1 MKVYQ
6 RRETMKEKTN
16 VSDHESICY
25 SGGCTNTEEFDAF
38 EEEEGGK
45 ERINDYKGEIEGD
58 GGRRREGEDEEEC
71 NSKGKGKEIIKKFL
85 FDLPPLPISKRPRNQ
100 RRNRISTLSDRVLLH
115 ILSFLPMKDVV
126 RTGALSKRWQN
137 LWTSGS
143 TLVFENQDFE
153 ENDIHKFVAFVNHT
167 LLMCRCSNVKQFV
180 LDFWSYEKC
189 FARDVNLWIRF
200 ATLNN
205 VEDLHLRL
213 GCSTI
218 LEPDGHRLPQHLF
231 TNSSLAIL
239 SVLNCVVAPSGDVN
253 WRSLKS
259 LSVEYVLLSDEII
272 VKILSGCP
280 VLEFL
285 KINSCSGTSRLDI
298 NSTSLKRLVIVFVF
312 RNSDESML
320 EISAPNL
327 QSLKLLGHFR
337 LIKCRLVNVS
347 SLVLAH
353 LGFTFDDTSGQD
365 IIDDYDKQR
374 NQLGELLERLQHV
387 KEIQLGNWC
396 IQVLS
401 IAEVKCLPSPTSS
414 CRILTLHTHI
424 MKFDIPGIA
433 RLLQSSPSLETLIVD
448 MSALYHQRRNYW
460 TSQKRIFECR
470 LLRLKTIK
478 ITGFWEV
485 CEGFVLPLVQFL
497 LENAKLLEKMVI
509 KTEKSGYK
517 PCSTWVE
524 LLDRYVLLE
533 EEHLEGDEPDSGLAG
548 SFNHHLQLSF
558 VDRVAETRAKLA
570 YAPLNQECIFKDS
583 HPFCTLLLYLILV

>member
-1 MKVYQ
+1 
-6 RRETMKEKTN
+6 MKEKTN
-16 VSDHESICY
+16 VSDHESVCY
-25 SGGCTNTEEFDAF
+25 SGGCTNTEEF

-45 ERINDYKGEIEGD
+45 ERINDYKGGIEGD

-71 NSKGKGKEIIKKFL
+71 NGKGKGKERIKKFL
-85 FDLPPLPISKRPRNQ
+85 FDLPPLPIPKRPRNQ

-126 RTGALSKRWQN
+126 KTGALSKRWQN

-153 ENDIHKFVAFVNHT
+153 ENDI
-167 LLMCRCSNVKQFV
+167 R
-180 LDFWSYEKC
+180 
-189 FARDVNLWIRF
+189 
-200 ATLNN
+200 
-205 VEDLHLRL
+205 
-213 GCSTI
+213 CSTI
-218 LEPDGHRLPQHLF
+218 LEPDGHRLPQRLF

-259 LSVEYVLLSDEII
+259 LSVEYVLLSDEMI

-298 NSTSLKRLVIVFVF
+298 NSASLKRLVIVFVF

-327 QSLKLLGHFR
+327 QSLKLLGHFL

-353 LGFTFDDTSGQD
+353 LGFTFDGTSGQD
-365 IIDDYDKQR
+365 IIDDYEKQR

-396 IQVLS
+396 IQVLL

-414 CRILTLHTHI
+414 YKILTLHTHI

-448 MSALYHQRRNYW
+448 MSALCHRRFPLSSSFLNSYDFDGENYW

-478 ITGFWEV
+478 IIGFREV

-497 LENAKLLEKMVI
+497 LENAKVLEKMVI
-509 KTEKSGYK
+509 KTEKSGYE
-517 PCSTWVE
+517 PCSTCSVSQE
-524 LLDRYVLLE
+524 FVRLTQRL
-533 EEHLEGDEPDSGLAG
+533 
-548 SFNHHLQLSF
+548 LSF
-558 VDRVAETRAKLA
+558 PRGSPRAVVM
-570 YAPLNQECIFKDS
+570 FS
-583 HPFCTLLLYLILV
+583 

>member
-1 MKVYQ
+1 
-6 RRETMKEKTN
+6 MKEKTN
-16 VSDHESICY
+16 VSDHESVCY
-25 SGGCTNTEEFDAF
+25 SGGCTNTEEF

-45 ERINDYKGEIEGD
+45 ERINDYEGGIEGD

-71 NSKGKGKEIIKKFL
+71 NGKGKGKERIKKFL
-85 FDLPPLPISKRPRNQ
+85 FDLPPLPIPKRPRNQ

-126 RTGALSKRWQN
+126 KTGALSKRRQN

-143 TLVFENQDFE
+143 TLVFKNQDFE
-153 ENDIHKFVAFVNHT
+153 ENDIRKFVAFVYHT
-167 LLMCRCSNVKQFV
+167 LLMCRCSNVK
-180 LDFWSYEKC
+180 KC
-189 FARDVNLWIRF
+189 FARDVNLWIHF
-200 ATLNN
+200 ATPNN

-218 LEPDGHRLPQHLF
+218 LEPDGHRLPQRLF

-239 SVLNCVVAPSGDVN
+239 SALNCVVAPSGDVN

-259 LSVEYVLLSDEII
+259 LSVEYVLLSDEMII
-272 VKILSGCP
+272 KILSGCL

-298 NSTSLKRLVIVFVF
+298 NSASLKRLVIVFVF

-327 QSLKLLGHFR
+327 QSLKLLGRFR

-353 LGFTFDDTSGQD
+353 LGFTFDGTSGQD
-365 IIDDYDKQR
+365 IIDDYEKQR

-424 MKFDIPGIA
+424 MKFDIPSIA

-448 MSALYHQRRNYW
+448 MSALCHRRFPLSSSFLNSYDFDGVNYW

-478 ITGFWEV
+478 IIGFPEV
-485 CEGFVLPLVQFL
+485 CERFVLPLVQFL
-497 LENAKLLEKMVI
+497 LENAKVLEKMVI
-509 KTEKSGYK
+509 KTEKSGYE
-517 PCSTWVE
+517 PCSTCSVSQE
-524 LLDRYVLLE
+524 FVRLTQRL
-533 EEHLEGDEPDSGLAG
+533 
-548 SFNHHLQLSF
+548 LSF
-558 VDRVAETRAKLA
+558 PRGSPRAVVM
-570 YAPLNQECIFKDS
+570 FS
-583 HPFCTLLLYLILV
+583 